1 MIQLYCM
8 INDSGGVVMKV
19 VRESNFELMRIISM
33 IFIILWHVIMHGH
46 VIENC
51 SNSGLRIFLQFLQFV
66 LIVHVN
72 SFVLLTGYFQSKS
85 KFKLKKIVEL
95 LIQVIFY
102 SFFILMF
109 AIKIGWIQNYN
120 IVTILNALL
129 PSSVG
134 DYWFIA
140 SYLILYIFSDY
151 INMFIERL
159 TRKELKN
166 FIIVGFFV
174 LSIIPYLSGMKIL
187 SNSGLNFYS
196 FIYLYI
202 VGGYLRRYPLKDT
215 YHFKR
220 MTIKHYRVLLLF
232 LFFLVSAFNY
242 FINDF
247 AIQIMGLNSL
257 YSEISSRILSTRLT
271 YFTPIVLIQSICYFE
286 FFRTLKFKNKF
297 MNLVSSTVFGSYLFH
312 DNNIIRSHIFK
323 ITGIDK
329 GSFVSINMLIKM
341 AIITIV
347 IFTIGFIIELLRK
360 YIGKAIIKIFK
371 LIKLKFIY

>member
-1 MIQLYCM
+1 
-8 INDSGGVVMKV
+8 
-19 VRESNFELMRIISM
+19 
-33 IFIILWHVIMHGH
+33 
-46 VIENC
+46 
-51 SNSGLRIFLQFLQFV
+51 
-66 LIVHVN
+66 
-72 SFVLLTGYFQSKS
+72 
-85 KFKLKKIVEL
+85 
-95 LIQVIFY
+95 
-102 SFFILMF
+102 
-109 AIKIGWIQNYN
+109 
-120 IVTILNALL
+120 
-129 PSSVG
+129 
-134 DYWFIA
+134 
-140 SYLILYIFSDY
+140 
-151 INMFIERL
+151 
-159 TRKELKN
+159 
-166 FIIVGFFV
+166 
-174 LSIIPYLSGMKIL
+174 
-187 SNSGLNFYS
+187 
-196 FIYLYI
+196 
-202 VGGYLRRYPLKDT
+202 
-215 YHFKR
+215 